1 MGSGTQYG
9 RLSDDPILSNRLANA
24 CPETGSACCEGLL
37 SDGHLAAAIGR
48 RPSTCELIEMW
59 VVQRDL
65 PNVSCEMRARTGL
78 GLCHPVSSH
87 VRVVLAGDGVGELT
101 PMTLMRVCER
111 RTFRLR
117 MLSQSGERP
126 IHEVSQDS
134 RG

>member
-24 CPETGSACCEGLL
+24 LPETGSACCEGLL
-37 SDGHLAAAIGR
+37 SDAHHAAAISR

-65 PNVSCEMRARTGL
+65 PCAPCEMRALTGL
-78 GLCHPVSSH
+78 GLCHAVYSPA
-87 VRVVLAGDGVGELT
+87 RVVLAGNGVGELT

-126 IHEVSQDS
+126 IHEMSQDS